1 MAEGHER
8 SAGVWRALLEAAS
21 GDGEVEGWRVELE
34 RRRRAAVADG
44 VQKAIGAD
52 LDPLLLDLLWA
63 VLGPVMPAL
72 GGRRGLGGRSTRRR
86 WWTPCCGWCG
96 LDTLGPVR
104 AGAAASSAAAGREGL
119 DALAGVGVP

>member
-52 LDPLLLDLLWA
+52 PDPLLLDLLWA
-63 VLGPVMPAL
+63 VSGPDVHRT
-72 GGRRGLGGRSTRRR
+72 GGRRGLEPGGVRGDGGGRR
-86 WWTPCCGWCG
+86 
-96 LDTLGPVR
+96 
-104 AGAAASSAAAGREGL
+104 AAAG
-119 DALAGVGVP
+119 AG